1 MIDLRSDTVTRPSRA
16 MLEAMMAAPVG
27 DDVYGDDPTVN
38 ALQDYAAELSGKEA
52 AIFLPTGTQANL
64 VALLSH
70 CERGEEYIV
79 GQAAHNY
86 LFEAGGAAV
95 LGSIQPQP
103 IDAAADGTLPLDKVA
118 MKIKPDDIHFARTKL
133 LSLENTHNGKV
144 LPREYLKEAWEFTRE
159 RNLALHVDGAR
170 IFNAVVAYGCELK
183 EITQYCDSFTI
194 CLSKGLGT
202 PVGSLLVGNRDYIK
216 RAIRWRKMAGGGMR
230 QSGILAAAGMYALK
244 NNVARLQEDH
254 DNAAWMAEQLREA
267 GADVMR
273 QDTNML
279 FVRVGEENAAALG
292 EYMKARN
299 VLINASPIVRL
310 VTHLDVSRE
319 QLAEVAAHWRAF
331 LRVKERDV
339 PQRIL
344 VLGASGYIGQHLVRT
359 LSQQGHQI
367 LAAARHVDRLA
378 KLQLANVS
386 CHKVDLSW
394 PDNLPA
400 LLQDIDTVYFL
411 VHSMGEG
418 GDFIA
423 QERQVALNVR
433 DALREVPV
441 KQLIFLSSLQAPPH
455 EQSDHLRARQATAD
469 ILREAN
475 VPVTELRAGIIV
487 GAGSAAFEVMRDMVY
502 NLPVLTP
509 PRWVR
514 SRTTPIAL
522 ENLLHYLVAL
532 LDHPASEHRIFEA
545 AGPEVLSYQQQFEH
559 FMAVSGKRRW
569 LIPIPLPTR
578 CWISVWF
585 LNVITSVPPTTA
597 RALIQGLKHDL
608 LADDTA
614 LRALIPQRLIAFDDA
629 VRSTLKE
636 EEKLVN
642 SSDWGYDAQAFARW
656 RPEYGYFAKQ
666 AGFTVKTSASLAA
679 LWQVVNQIG
688 GKERYFFGNILW
700 QTRALMDRA
709 IGHKLAKGRPEREY
723 LQTGDAVDSWKVI
736 VVEPEKQLTLLFGM
750 KAPGLGRLCFSLEDK
765 GDYRTIDVRAFWHPH
780 GMPGLFYW
788 LLMIPAHLFIFRG
801 MAKQIARLAEQ
812 STD

>member
-1 MIDLRSDTVTRPSRA
+1 M
-16 MLEAMMAAPVG
+16 
-27 DDVYGDDPTVN
+27 
-38 ALQDYAAELSGKEA
+38 
-52 AIFLPTGTQANL
+52 
-64 VALLSH
+64 
-70 CERGEEYIV
+70 
-79 GQAAHNY
+79 
-86 LFEAGGAAV
+86 
-95 LGSIQPQP
+95 
-103 IDAAADGTLPLDKVA
+103 
-118 MKIKPDDIHFARTKL
+118 
-133 LSLENTHNGKV
+133 
-144 LPREYLKEAWEFTRE
+144 
-159 RNLALHVDGAR
+159 
-170 IFNAVVAYGCELK
+170 
-183 EITQYCDSFTI
+183 
-194 CLSKGLGT
+194 
-202 PVGSLLVGNRDYIK
+202 
-216 RAIRWRKMAGGGMR
+216 
-230 QSGILAAAGMYALK
+230 
-244 NNVARLQEDH
+244 
-254 DNAAWMAEQLREA
+254 
-267 GADVMR
+267 
-273 QDTNML
+273 
-279 FVRVGEENAAALG
+279 
-292 EYMKARN
+292 
-299 VLINASPIVRL
+299 
-310 VTHLDVSRE
+310 
-319 QLAEVAAHWRAF
+319 
-331 LRVKERDV
+331 

-532 LDHPASEHRIFEA
+532 LDHPASEHR
-545 AGPEVLSYQQQFEH
+545 
-559 FMAVSGKRRW
+559 
-569 LIPIPLPTR
+569 
-578 CWISVWF
+578 
-585 LNVITSVPPTTA
+585 ITSVPPTTA